1 MTYVTYIIYY
11 ILYIALLTE
20 WSGKEDPGRKI
31 FRRKYVTLLAL
42 ESVPSSAPQPC
53 FFPAS
58 FLPLRKPQMV
68 YFLTQAT
75 QGTPW
80 GCLKLPR
87 PGGTLKPALIN
98 LLWGPGTCL
107 FRSSPGALFVWSA
120 SGNTALIIFF
130 RRVKIS
136 YRFPLQGLRTMEEK
150 I

>member
-1 MTYVTYIIYY
+1 MGRRTQAERF
-11 ILYIALLTE
+11 LEGNMSLCSPWSLFPAQLL
-20 WSGKEDPGRKI
+20 SL
-31 FRRKYVTLLAL
+31 V
-42 ESVPSSAPQPC
+42 

-68 YFLTQAT
+68 YFLTQAAQRT
-75 QGTPW
+75 LW

-87 PGGTLKPALIN
+87 PGATLKPALIN
-98 LLWGPGTCL
+98 LVWGPGTCL

-120 SGNTALIIFF
+120 SGTTALIIVF